1 MPNTETKRSKPIH
14 EVKVGMVKAAIWAND
29 TPKGTLYSVTFTRL
43 YKADEGW
50 KTTQSFNPRDL
61 ADVVRVSV
69 LAEAWLADQHREA
82 REAVA

>member
-29 TPKGTLYSVTFTRL
+29 TSKGTLYSVTLARL

-61 ADVVRVSV
+61 TDVVRVSV
-69 LAEAWLADQHREA
+69 LAEAWLTDQQREA